1 MNNVLK
7 YFMAGLLLIG
17 APGAILAATGTT
29 TFTVSATVPAASSVS
44 IAASKVNSS
53 TNVFT
58 PVTGTLL
65 NFDPL
70 SFDNTNKIYLPDHYF
85 AIDIGPNGAG
95 ATSATVSYTEGA
107 NPNAATGGHGLGWKT
122 TATFKKI
129 VGTTESDMAAH
140 PVRLLKTLSTAEN
153 ITSAEIG
160 NGFLRV
166 YLGIVANPTAA
177 GVPAGAEVFS
187 GADKVGNYTGS
198 LVVSATVV

>member
-1 MNNVLK
+1 MKNALK
-7 YFMAGLLLIG
+7 YLMAGVMLIG
-17 APGAILAATGTT
+17 APGATLAATGTT
-29 TFTVSATVPAASSVS
+29 TFTVSATVPAATSVS

-70 SFDNTNKIYLPDHYF
+70 TFDNTNKIYVPGHYF

-107 NPNAATGGHGLGWKT
+107 NPNAATGGRGLGWKS

-129 VGTTESDMAAH
+129 VGTTESDMAA
-140 PVRLLKTLSTAEN
+140 RLLKTLSTAEN

-166 YLGIVANPTAA
+166 YLGIVTNPTAA
-177 GVPAGAEVFS
+177 GIPAGAEVFS
-187 GADKVGNYTGS
+187 GADKVGSYTGS